1 MTQST
6 NTILFSSGNIVP
18 TQLIFRHH
26 LREALILCFLEFTDG
41 SNNGENKFL
50 DLWMLGFLAQ
60 RGLKR
65 LKVWSS
71 CLCEERFVTSIFL
84 TILGHAL

>member
-1 MTQST
+1 M
-6 NTILFSSGNIVP
+6 FP
-18 TQLIFRHH
+18 
-26 LREALILCFLEFTDG
+26 ELCQIEFLELY
-41 SNNGENKFL
+41 ENKFL

-65 LKVWSS
+65 LKAWRS